1 MQACTTPA
9 VLTGYEVDETEL
21 NPAQFAVVAS
31 CAEGYEGTAT
41 VAACGEGGG
50 EYTLGG
56 CSAAAAE
63 EGASLLAPVLEIAA
77 TDGVAGK
84 TTYRL
89 NVELAEGAA
98 NVVSFCTGN
107 AVVVDL
113 TPS

>member
-31 CAEGYEGTAT
+31 CAEGYEGTAM

-56 CSAAAAE
+56 CAE
-63 EGASLLAPVLEIAA
+63 APPAPVGPAVTPPSRLLKPFGPSGVFCWHFGWLVLSVLSEATKQQEIPP
-77 TDGVAGK
+77 
-84 TTYRL
+84 L
-89 NVELAEGAA
+89 H
-98 NVVSFCTGN
+98 S
-107 AVVVDL
+107 
-113 TPS
+113 